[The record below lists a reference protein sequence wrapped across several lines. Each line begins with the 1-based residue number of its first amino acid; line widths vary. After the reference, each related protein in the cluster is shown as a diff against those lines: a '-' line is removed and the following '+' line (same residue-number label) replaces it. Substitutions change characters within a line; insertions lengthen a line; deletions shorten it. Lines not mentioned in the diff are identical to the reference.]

1 MFCTKCGKQIKEGAS
16 FCTSCGAKVKPIAPA
31 EPAMQIAQPE
41 TQVQPTVSVNVP
53 DMQAQPTATQPTNEP
68 AAPKKGLP
76 KGAKIAIIIAAAVT
90 GLLLIIAAVAIAV
103 FFLVVKPKIEHAAD
117 AVEDIIGVYESDEAD
132 TDAEP
137 AVSELPA
144 IDDTQQTAQVSEE
157 EVDAYVNEISSKGI
171 EYLSRPSILNDN
183 ISADHAAVIPASRL
197 FSFEADFSDIDNADL
212 IEYYNDRAKQ
222 MLAENQFLV
231 MDGYNEEFFPIYEEN
246 RYDLTANF
254 VTVDSIMHT
263 YHLYFAYLMKNTEK
277 NELIAE
283 VSDLGSLMKAKSE
296 EQYNA
301 LKGTEWEKAAWTN
314 LAFFTVGDVLLN
326 PGANIP
332 ADVADAVQAELSLI
346 EAADRIEVSPLFNNP
361 DYMEDYSQYK
371 PRGYYDTDEEL
382 SKYFKAMMW
391 YGRRNFASKDEDQN
405 RSALLMTLAME
416 GDVLAEWE
424 RVYTVTSFFAGSSD
438 DCGYYEFRPIIDATY
453 GENVTV
459 SDLPGD
465 EKNWKAFHKLVGM
478 LPAPRINSV
487 VVMASDSEDEKEAKI
502 NGFRFMGQRFSIDE
516 AIFSNLCYDKTDA
529 NSQGQCRYLPNALD
543 VPAALGSD
551 TALDIL
557 EEKGETDFAKY
568 DENMESLRR
577 MVKEST
583 DSLWNNSLYSGWIN
597 TLRPVLEEKG
607 DGYPAFMQSEEW
619 NKKNL
624 TTFLGSYAEL
634 KHDTILYAKQMIA
647 EMGDGELPVRDDR
660 GYVEPEPEVY
670 ARLYNLVNA
679 TSEGLDYYG
688 VLGPEDKQNL
698 KLMSEIVE
706 RLQVISEKELTDE
719 LPTDEEFEFIRTYG
733 GQLEHFWQ
741 EVHKNDAENE
751 YFTTREFPSAIIAD
765 VATDPNG
772 SCLELG
778 TGHVNNIIV
787 IVEVDGV
794 KKLAF
799 GSVYSFYQFEQPIS
813 DRMTDTQW
821 RQLLGIEMRDDGTY
835 NYGKEGVPP
844 QEDWTK
850 SYRYGYE
857 ED

>member
-16 FCTSCGAKVKPIAPA
+16 FCTACGAKVKPIAQP
-31 EPAMQIAQPE
+31 QVAQPE
-41 TQVQPTVSVNVP
+41 PQVQPAVSVTAP
-53 DMQAQPTATQPTNEP
+53 ETQAQPAATKPTNEP

-76 KGAKIAIIIAAAVT
+76 KGAKIAIIIAAAVA
-90 GLLLIIAAVAIAV
+90 GLLLVITAVAVAV
-103 FFLVVKPKIEHAAD
+103 FFLVVKPKMEQPAD
-117 AVEDIIGVYESDEAD
+117 VEDDIITVYDD
-132 TDAEP
+132 TTAKPD
-137 AVSELPA
+137 VSELPPLDNTEPA
-144 IDDTQQTAQVSEE
+144 TQISDE
-157 EVDAYVNEISSKGI
+157 EVDEYVNGIYEKGI
-171 EYLSRPSILNDN
+171 KYLSRPSILNDN
-183 ISADHAAVIPASRL
+183 ISSKYSSVIPASRL
-197 FSFEADFSDIDNADL
+197 FSFSTDFSDIDNADL
-212 IEYYNDRAKQ
+212 IEYYNDKAKE

-231 MDGYNEEFFPIYEEN
+231 MDGYYDEFFSVYESN
-246 RYDLTANF
+246 RYAMTPNF

-277 NELIAE
+277 NELIGE
-283 VSDLGSLMKAKSE
+283 VSGIGSLMKAKSE

-679 TSEGLDYYG
+679 TREGLDYYG
-688 VLGPEDKQNL
+688 VLRAEDKQNL
-698 KLMSEIVE
+698 ELMSGIVE
-706 RLQVISEKELTDE
+706 KLQVIAEKELTDE
-719 LPTDEEFEFIRTYG
+719 LPTEEEFEFIRTYG

-741 EVHKNDAENE
+741 EVHKDEADNE
-751 YFTTREFPSAIIAD
+751 YFTTREFPCAIIAD

-772 SCLELG
+772 SCLELA
-778 TGHVNNIIV
+778 TGYANMIV
-787 IVEVDGV
+787 VVVEVDGV

-799 GSVYSFYQFEQPIS
+799 GSVYSFYQFDQPLS

-821 RQLLGIEMRDDGTY
+821 RQLLGMEMMDDGNY
-835 NYGKEGVPP
+835 NYMREGVPP

>member
-16 FCTSCGAKVKPIAPA
+16 FCTACGAKVKPIAQP
-31 EPAMQIAQPE
+31 QVAQPE
-41 TQVQPTVSVNVP
+41 PQVQPAVSVTAP
-53 DMQAQPTATQPTNEP
+53 ETQAQPAATKPTNEP

-76 KGAKIAIIIAAAVT
+76 KGAKIAIIIAAAVA
-90 GLLLIIAAVAIAV
+90 GLLLVITAVAVAV
-103 FFLVVKPKIEHAAD
+103 FFLVVKPKMEQPAD
-117 AVEDIIGVYESDEAD
+117 VEDDIITVYDD
-132 TDAEP
+132 TTAKPD
-137 AVSELPA
+137 VSELPPLDNTEPA
-144 IDDTQQTAQVSEE
+144 TQISDE
-157 EVDAYVNEISSKGI
+157 EVDEYVNGIYEKGI
-171 EYLSRPSILNDN
+171 KYLSRPSILNDN
-183 ISADHAAVIPASRL
+183 ISSKYSSVIPASRL
-197 FSFEADFSDIDNADL
+197 FSFSTDFSDIDNADL
-212 IEYYNDRAKQ
+212 IEYYNDKAKE

-231 MDGYNEEFFPIYEEN
+231 MDGYYDEFFSVYESN
-246 RYDLTANF
+246 RYAMTPNF

-277 NELIAE
+277 NELIGE
-283 VSDLGSLMKAKSE
+283 VSGIGSLMKAKSE

-405 RSALLMTLAME
+405 RSALLMTMAMDA
-416 GDVLAEWE
+416 DVLAEWE

-741 EVHKNDAENE
+741 EVHKDEADNE
-751 YFTTREFPSAIIAD
+751 YFTTREFPCAIIAD

-772 SCLELG
+772 SCLELA
-778 TGHVNNIIV
+778 TGYANMIV
-787 IVEVDGV
+787 VVVEVDGV

-799 GSVYSFYQFEQPIS
+799 GSVYSFYQFDQPLS

-821 RQLLGIEMRDDGTY
+821 RQLLGMEMMDDGNY
-835 NYGKEGVPP
+835 NYMREGVPP

>member
-16 FCTSCGAKVKPIAPA
+16 FCTACGAKVKPIAQP
-31 EPAMQIAQPE
+31 QVAQPE
-41 TQVQPTVSVNVP
+41 PQVAQPEPQVQPAVSVNVP
-53 DMQAQPTATQPTNEP
+53 DMQAQPAEVP

-90 GLLLIIAAVAIAV
+90 GLLLILVAAGIAV
-103 FFLVVKPKIEHAAD
+103 FFLVVKPKMEQPAD
-117 AVEDIIGVYESDEAD
+117 VEDDIITVYDD
-132 TDAEP
+132 TTAKPD
-137 AVSELPA
+137 VSELPPLDNAEPA
-144 IDDTQQTAQVSEE
+144 IQVSDE
-157 EVDAYVNEISSKGI
+157 EVDEYVNGIYEKGI
-171 EYLSRPSILNDN
+171 KYLSRPSILNDN
-183 ISADHAAVIPASRL
+183 LSSKYSSVIPASRL
-197 FSFEADFSDIDNADL
+197 FSFANDFSDIDNADL
-212 IEYYNDRAKQ
+212 IEYYNDKAKE

-231 MDGYNEEFFPIYEEN
+231 MDGYYDEFFSVYESN
-246 RYDLTANF
+246 RYAMTPNF

-277 NELIAE
+277 NELIGE
-283 VSDLGSLMKAKSE
+283 VSGIGSLMKAKSE

-314 LAFFTVGDVLLN
+314 LAFFTVGDVILN
-326 PGANIP
+326 PGASIP

-557 EEKGETDFAKY
+557 EEKGETDYAGY

-583 DSLWNNSLYSGWIN
+583 DSLWNNSLYSGWVN

-607 DGYPAFMQSEEW
+607 DGYPEFMQSEEW

-634 KHDTILYAKQMIA
+634 KHDTILYSKQMIA
-647 EMGDGELPVRDDR
+647 EMGDGEIPVRDDR

-679 TSEGLDYYG
+679 TMEGLDYYG
-688 VLGPEDKQNL
+688 VLRAEDKQNL
-698 KLMSEIVE
+698 ELMSGIVE
-706 RLQVISEKELTDE
+706 KLQVIAEKELTDE
-719 LPTDEEFEFIRTYG
+719 LPTEEEFEFIRTYG

-741 EVHKNDAENE
+741 EVHKDEAENE
-751 YFTTREFPSAIIAD
+751 YFTTREFPCAIIAD

-772 SCLELG
+772 SCLELA
-778 TGHVNNIIV
+778 TGYANMIV
-787 IVEVDGV
+787 VVVEVDGV

-799 GSVYSFYQFEQPIS
+799 GSVYSFYQFDQPLS

-821 RQLLGIEMRDDGTY
+821 RQLLGMEMMDDGNY
-835 NYGKEGVPP
+835 NYMREGVPP